1 MKTKYGQRQQTQQAP
16 QPWNG
21 KYTLQC
27 SGDVKNVI
35 IFQLKTKA
43 FIMQVQEQ

>member
-27 SGDVKNVI
+27 YGDVKKCDHLSI
-35 IFQLKTKA
+35 KD
-43 FIMQVQEQ
+43 